1 MTPSFSQS
9 HAAPAATAAQPP
21 VSNEAAKKRTGRDW
35 AEWCAVLDKEGAE
48 KLSHREIAQLI
59 HEKYHG
65 GDWWSQMITVG
76 YERLRGRREVNQRF
90 GGFAV
95 SASKTIAAAAAD
107 AFAAWTD
114 ARRRA
119 RWLSGVKLT
128 VRKTTA
134 PTSIHLACEE
144 GSAIEVRITAKGRA
158 RCIVAVDHTGLA
170 DARQVAERRTC
181 WTEMLAGLKQYLE
194 RRT

>member
-1 MTPSFSQS
+1 MPPPSSQS
-9 HAAPAATAAQPP
+9 RAAPAAAVQPP
-21 VSNEAAKKRTGRDW
+21 VSNAAAKKRTGRDW
-35 AEWCAVLDKEGAE
+35 AEWCALLDKEGAE
-48 KLSHREIAQLI
+48 KLSHREIARLI

-76 YERLRGRREVNQRF
+76 YERLRGRREVNQRT

-95 SASKTIAAAAAD
+95 SASKTIAATAAD
-107 AFAAWTD
+107 AFAAWTN

-119 RWLSGVKLT
+119 RWLAGVKLT
-128 VRKTTA
+128 VRTTTA
-134 PTSIHLACEE
+134 PTSIHLACDE
-144 GSAIEVRITAKGRA
+144 GSAIEVRIKAKGRA
-158 RCIVAVDHTGLA
+158 RCLVAVDHTGLA

>member
-1 MTPSFSQS
+1 MTPPSSQS
-9 HAAPAATAAQPP
+9 RAAPAAAAQPP

-35 AEWCAVLDKEGAE
+35 AEWCALLDKEGAE
-48 KLSHREIAQLI
+48 KLSHREIVRLI

-76 YERLRGRREVNQRF
+76 YERLRGRREVNQRI

-119 RWLSGVKLT
+119 RWLSGVKIT
-128 VRKTTA
+128 VRTATA
-134 PTSIHLACEE
+134 PKSIRLICDDDGTE
-144 GSAIEVRITAKGRA
+144 IEVRIAAKGRA
-158 RCIVAVDHTGLA
+158 RCAIAVDHTKLA
-170 DARQVAERRTC
+170 NAQMVAERRHC
-181 WTEMLAGLKQYLE
+181 WKEMLGALKHYLE
-194 RRT
+194 SAA

>member
-1 MTPSFSQS
+1 MKRSI
-9 HAAPAATAAQPP
+9 PAVASRPP

-35 AEWCAVLDKEGAE
+35 AEWCTLLDKEGAE
-48 KLSHREIAQLI
+48 KLSHREIARLI

-76 YERLRGRREVNQRF
+76 YERLRGRREVNQRI

-95 SASKTIAAAAAD
+95 CASKTIAAPAAA

-119 RWLSGVKLT
+119 RWLAGVKLII
-128 VRKTTA
+128 RKATA
-134 PTSIHLACEE
+134 PKAVQLTCDDGTSI
-144 GSAIEVRITAKGRA
+144 EVVITARGRG
-158 RCIVAVDHTGLA
+158 RCVVAVDHTRLA
-170 DARQVAERRTC
+170 DAQQVAERRHC
-181 WTEMLAGLKQYLE
+181 WKEMLAALKHYLE
-194 RRT
+194 RPA

>member
-1 MTPSFSQS
+1 MTPPSSQS
-9 HAAPAATAAQPP
+9 RAAPAAAVQPP
-21 VSNEAAKKRTGRDW
+21 VSNAAAKKRTGRDW
-35 AEWCAVLDKEGAE
+35 AEWCALLDKEGAE
-48 KLSHREIAQLI
+48 KLSHREIARLI
-59 HEKYHG
+59 HEKFHG

-76 YERLRGRREVNQRF
+76 YERLRGRREVNQRT

-95 SASKTIAAAAAD
+95 SASKTIAATAAD
-107 AFAAWTD
+107 AFAGWTN

-128 VRKTTA
+128 VRTTTA
-134 PTSIHLACEE
+134 PTSIHLACDE